1 MPRFVLKEI
10 MNLNFQNNSL
20 VINPL
25 TTIRFS
31 KRDSL
36 SKDSLNFK
44 PVYLHNVNDSDLNFG
59 FNREKLFLWKV
70 HSFWACECH
79 MTLWQGTLHPSTSV

>member
-1 MPRFVLKEI
+1 MPRFILKE

-20 VINPL
+20 VMNPL

-44 PVYLHNVNDSDLNFG
+44 PVYLHNVSDSDLNFG
-59 FNREKLFLWKV
+59 FNREKNFFYGKYIHFGLANV
-70 HSFWACECH
+70 
-79 MTLWQGTLHPSTSV
+79 T